1 MSNFALRPIDIEIRK
16 KLLQKQKS
24 FSRKSTGGT
33 TAGTTV
39 TDPEMVQFF
48 NRTTWAHLI
57 SLSVIESATDAKYR
71 LAIIGAG
78 ELNQEP
84 GDVEGVA
91 NQPLMRSSFE
101 DIYRPFKDGSTTTN
115 TLLKPISGIKSVS
128 TKYEGTLRSRRDATV
143 QFTIFSLE
151 DLDRLSPHFLRVGGE
166 VLLEFGWNSDKEG
179 SAYDFSN
186 TLGSQ
191 IITAYQNNGISAISD
206 ISSID
211 QLKTNSAEN
220 YERAVLDLKGDYEYV
235 LGTIKNFDYSLR
247 SDGGFDCTIV
257 ITTIGMSLLDNKVNR
272 EESPSQ
278 ILQHELNVEDEK
290 ATDVPHTNFYHVID
304 NLPEI
309 LTYSIINNYV
319 TYNPEKMQEKILKNL
334 KYKGTKQLE
343 EDVDLEKSEDAFS
356 KWYSKNLKGMG
367 KPLDEVIKGFKTSAQ
382 TLNLPDWLEFKDD
395 KTSKKYY
402 YNYYTNQI
410 YVVSSILKEELETPK
425 YVKPFIVTRQ
435 SDIEKMLG
443 FVDGGQYVPEGT
455 ESSDGY
461 GNPTFTYRGIYY
473 FLNSLND
480 FDAELEQYFEDV
492 ESKWEGLA
500 PGIKKYGGIIGVLKY
515 SGNRKEEIFKE
526 IGYNP
531 VPSIQY
537 GTPVTP
543 GSEIG
548 IIDYGPIDFKRAAGT
563 LVKMRTGEIPGY
575 QFTSMTDVNPNYVTS
590 ADPIDLSLDPS
601 PEPTLGYHD
610 NPALEGYS
618 NVFQDIY
625 DRALEYEKI
634 VNGVDDQDEEVSKFA
649 VPTTRGDIDRRD
661 INEEDDEVK
670 EPTKIAETIFV
681 AYIQGSTIQAL
692 TGFIWDPNTDF
703 IEPAKKFCEKMFTG
717 KKLDPLGKEIMG
729 QGFFDATKTTK
740 STTWYGASTEETTQS
755 WGKDREKKKNGE
767 FDPLEFLEGFMEGT
781 LPKTWVRWGW
791 FEDNIIT
798 KYLGFESLDTEPDE
812 KTPSPIG
819 KPVSVFKS
827 VEPKVERPSGKI
839 IPNEYESNKIALPSN
854 LKTTNVNEIIIPD
867 RCKTLDLLSKV
878 PSLTVGQ
885 KYNAQLYGKLGTIL
899 VDGIGNATV
908 APVEVRENEKEG
920 VDSTPETKMGY
931 IRNLLVE
938 VTVLREAFLNI
949 GSLREGM
956 DNFFNILRNNFGPVH
971 DFEMQ
976 PGRDEGMVGIVD
988 NNLLYDLGLFKKPE
1002 ININDINDIATKM
1015 QVYEFPAWEKES
1027 IVKSQDLKVT
1037 IPDSMAITA
1046 LYAGNEHD
1054 ANKFNIDKSIGSL
1067 KVQKLAKFLKLDE
1080 TGEDPRDASLS
1091 LGNKLNLRPLFE
1103 SKNLVSSGNGVDERG
1118 MIKYEYSGDFYKKL
1132 SNVYKSILASTGVDE
1147 PSIEAYEVTET
1158 ATGST
1163 RKSKDVWDIN
1173 PGITWYNPSGELG
1186 NPLSIPGI
1194 RRSMNYRKRMEYEL
1208 EFDPRTQVSQNF
1220 NALNGLMSLG
1230 LTIDGTAGLFPGNS
1244 YITKYLPKA
1253 FEKRTEGTAIGQYP
1267 LLFQATNIEHEI
1279 TPSGWNTTINGM
1291 PRLNNKA
1298 FPTYLEKRDRGGDD
1312 ERNKPEK
1319 AESLITDGLS
1329 RFFNFFNLNNDFA
1342 VSSMKNMLGINTVP
1356 LIEDVGVIGSL
1367 NKKLLTDHEF
1377 LIEKVEWGPDSEL
1390 KFTET
1395 PVGKNPGYANYMQ
1408 LYNSLSENQKDDPK
1422 LENDDSVIRG
1432 KGGTYERANFGRN
1445 SNLHGPGEMV
1455 LNPMQMLLFLQ
1466 ISSVIT
1472 GVTYKSMIGNSKNKF
1487 KTQLPS
1493 PNTVSR
1499 VFYTQALS
1507 DMTEWETNRP
1517 QSMYANFQMSQIAIH
1532 ANSGA
1537 TGENIE
1543 KNKSIERQAVHKY
1556 FGLSYNYDVVHAPA
1570 YDSVSYPEGLTFV
1583 WSEEMWGK
1591 GLPKGGRGYT
1601 TDRLAMGF
1609 LSQAIG
1615 NETDVTAES
1624 ADQQNVNVISGNL
1637 KDPISGLEV
1646 GDGQYLIG
1654 PIYAGM
1660 PTGLFS
1666 LAKEGYADFTV
1677 AFWNLMFAAILKN
1690 ELGIKPVN
1698 GAPNWAALDTKLVS
1712 LWNTSKDKIHKFDAI
1727 FPLDESEVKE
1737 LNSEAIFKHALE
1749 CQYLIKRSS

>member
-16 KLLQKQKS
+16 KLLQKQRS

-33 TAGTTV
+33 TAGKTV

-57 SLSVIESATDAKYR
+57 SLSVIKSTDDKHR

-78 ELNQEP
+78 EFNQEP
-84 GDVEGVA
+84 EVA
-91 NQPLMRSSFE
+91 NQPLMKSSFE

-115 TLLKPISGIKSVS
+115 TLLKPISGIKSIS

-151 DLDRLSPHFLRVGGE
+151 DLERLSPHFLRVGGE
-166 VLLEFGWNSDKEG
+166 VLLEFGWNSDKKG

-191 IITAYQNNGISAISD
+191 IITAYHNKGISAISD

-211 QLKTNSAEN
+211 QLKINSAEN
-220 YERAVLDLKGDYEYV
+220 YEKAVLDLKGDYEYV
-235 LGTIKNFDYSLR
+235 LGTVKNFDYSLR
-247 SDGGFDCTIV
+247 SDGGFDCTIS

-278 ILQHELNVEDEK
+278 ILQHELHVEDEK

-319 TYNPEKMQEKILKNL
+319 VYNPEVMQKRVSKALT
-334 KYKGTKQLE
+334 YKGAKQLE
-343 EDVDLEKSEDAFS
+343 KDEDLEKSEDAFS
-356 KWYSKNLKGMG
+356 KWYLKNLKGMG
-367 KPLDEVIKGFKTSAQ
+367 KPLDEVIKGFKTTAQ
-382 TLNLPDWLEFKDD
+382 ALNLQEWIEFKDD
-395 KTSKKYY
+395 NTDKKYY

-410 YVVSSILKEELETPK
+410 YVVSSILKEEQPE

-461 GNPTFTYRGIYY
+461 GNLTYTYRGIYY
-473 FLNSLND
+473 YLNSLND
-480 FDAELEQYFEDV
+480 FDAELEQYFADV
-492 ESKWEGLA
+492 ESRWEGLA
-500 PGIKKYGGIIGVLKY
+500 PGLDRYGGIIEVLKY
-515 SGNRKEEIFKE
+515 SSNRKEEIFNE
-526 IGYNP
+526 IGYSLL
-531 VPSIQY
+531 PSIQY
-537 GTPVTP
+537 GTFATP
-543 GSEIG
+543 GSENG
-548 IIDYGPIDFKRAAGT
+548 ITDYGPIDFRRAADT
-563 LVKMRTGEIPGY
+563 LVKMRTGHYIGY
-575 QFTSMTDVNPNYVTS
+575 ENTSMTDVNINYVTS
-590 ADPIDLSLDPS
+590 AVSIDLSLNPS
-601 PEPTLGYHD
+601 PERYYD
-610 NPALEGYS
+610 NPALEGDS
-618 NVFQDIY
+618 KVFQDIY
-625 DRALEYEKI
+625 DLALEFEKT
-634 VNGVDDQDEEVSKFA
+634 VNNTDSQDEEVSKFT

-703 IEPAKKFCEKMFTG
+703 IEPAKAFCEKMFTG
-717 KKLDPLGKEIMG
+717 KKLDQRGRKIMS
-729 QGFFDATKTTK
+729 QGFFDATRTDEVPTGIPFM
-740 STTWYGASTEETTQS
+740 TREETTQA
-755 WGKDREKKKNGE
+755 WGTERDDKKKNGE
-767 FDPLEFLEGFMEGT
+767 SDPLEFLEGFMEGT

-798 KYLGFESLDTEPDE
+798 KYLGFESLDTKPGESN
-812 KTPSPIG
+812 PSPIG

-839 IPNEYESNKIALPSN
+839 IPDEYESNKIALPSN

-867 RCKTLDLLSKV
+867 RCDTLKLLSNV
-878 PSLTVGQ
+878 PSLKAGQ

-908 APVEVRENEKEG
+908 APVEVRENENEG

-956 DNFFNILRNNFGPVH
+956 ENFFHILRRNFGPIH

-1002 ININDINDIATKM
+1002 INIDDIKDIATKM

-1080 TGEDPRDASLS
+1080 TGKDPRDASLS
-1091 LGNKLNLRPLFE
+1091 LGNKSNMRPLFD
-1103 SKNLVSSGNGVDERG
+1103 SKNLINSGTGESEQG

-1132 SNVYKSILASTGVDE
+1132 SNVYKSIIATAGVNE
-1147 PSIEAYEVTET
+1147 PSIESYEVTET

-1163 RKSKDVWDIN
+1163 RKSKDVWDVN

-1194 RRSMNYRKRMEYEL
+1194 TRSMNYRKRMEYEL
-1208 EFDPRTQVSQNF
+1208 EFDPRTQVQQNF

-1230 LTIDGTAGLFPGNS
+1230 LTIDGTAGIFPGNS
-1244 YITKYLPKA
+1244 YISKYLPKA
-1253 FEKRTEGTAIGQYP
+1253 FEKRTEGIAIGEYP
-1267 LLFQATNIEHEI
+1267 ILFQATNIEHEV
-1279 TPSGWNTTINGM
+1279 TPSGWNTTISGL
-1291 PRLNNKA
+1291 PRLNNNA
-1298 FPTYLEKRDRGGDD
+1298 FPTYLKKKDVED
-1312 ERNKPEK
+1312 ELNRNQPEL
-1319 AESLITDGLS
+1319 SDPTVTDGLS

-1342 VSSMKNMLGINTVP
+1342 VSSIKNTLGINTVVAS
-1356 LIEDVGVIGSL
+1356 EEFDVIGAF
-1367 NKKLLTDHEF
+1367 NKRLLDDKLASSIT
-1377 LIEKVEWGPDSEL
+1377 KVEWTKGSVVNY
-1390 KFTET
+1390 TESPT
-1395 PVGKNPGYANYMQ
+1395 GNNPGYANYTD
-1408 LYNSLSENQKDDPK
+1408 LYNNVSGSLDDR
-1422 LENDDSVIRG
+1422 VISAKQG
-1432 KGGTYERANFGRN
+1432 PYKKINFGRN
-1445 SNLHGPGEMV
+1445 TNLHGPGEV
-1455 LNPMQMLLFLQ
+1455 EYNPMQMLLFLQ

-1472 GVTYKSMIGNSKNKF
+1472 GVTYKSMIGNSNKF

-1507 DMTEWETNRP
+1507 DMVEWTSNRP
-1517 QSMYANFQMSQIAIH
+1517 KEMYDNFQMSQIALD

-1537 TGENIE
+1537 TGETIE
-1543 KNKSIERQAVHKY
+1543 KAKSVERQAVHKY
-1556 FGLSYNYDVVHAPA
+1556 FGLSYNYDVVHALG
-1570 YDSVSYPEGLTFV
+1570 YDETTTGGSDGLTFV

-1591 GLPKGGRGYT
+1591 GVPKGGRGYK

-1615 NETDVTAES
+1615 HETDVTAES
-1624 ADQQNVNVISGNL
+1624 ADQRNVNVISGYL
-1637 KDPISGLEV
+1637 KDPISDLDV
-1646 GDGQYLIG
+1646 KDGQYLIG
-1654 PIYAGM
+1654 PIYAGI
-1660 PTGLFS
+1660 PTS
-1666 LAKEGYADFTV
+1666 WYRSEENYADFTV
-1677 AFWNLMFAAILKN
+1677 SFWNLMFAAILKN
-1690 ELGIKPVN
+1690 ELGIKPDN
-1698 GAPNWAALDTKLVS
+1698 GAPNWAELDTKLVS
-1712 LWNTSKDKIHKFDAI
+1712 LWETSKKKKHKFDAI
-1727 FPLDESEVKE
+1727 YPLKESDVTG
-1737 LNSEAIFKHALE
+1737 LNSKEIFEHALE
-1749 CQYLIKRSS
+1749 CQYLIKRSY